1 MPSASTPITLD
12 RFTTSCPSQ
21 GITTW
26 HRAIVDNSM
35 SMGRHC
41 GDPFSGPATAGS
53 P

>member
-35 SMGRHC
+35 SMGRHR
-41 GDPFSGPATAGS
+41 GDPFSGPVTAGG